1 MSHGLCLGV
10 PELSIKPF
18 PPVRLPGAAL
28 DMLTAFIS
36 SFGLVAPMPFC
47 VAWLSPYGLSRVS
60 PQMPVTATV
69 RQDARFSRLVAPQN
83 TASIYYPAVI
93 CKGDF
98 RFFFHFFIASV
109 CALLWLVLLV
119 ILYVCVIAKIAR
131 VFVVMAFLY
140 R

>member
-47 VAWLSPYGLSRVS
+47 VAWLSPYRLSHVS

-69 RQDARFSRLVAPQN
+69 QQYARFSWLGAPQN
-83 TASIYYPAVI
+83 ADSIYYPAVI

-98 RFFFHFFIASV
+98 ELFFIFFIVSV
-109 CALLWLVLLV
+109 FAVLWLVLLV
-119 ILYVCVIAKIAR
+119 MLYVCVIAQRAR
-131 VFVVMAFLY
+131 VFAVMASLY